1 MGPKS
6 SQTLEMDDEQLE
18 YFLNVSV
25 RSCYY

>member
-1 MGPKS
+1 MGRNS
-6 SQTLEMDDEQLE
+6 SQNLEMDDEQLE